1 MLLAF
6 LAFLLARFYE
16 PVEHVNAA
24 ASSESS
30 TASWRMAPFR
40 MEVYGLGAFVVCTH
54 WSLQRIPDLD
64 TSSRCSVE

>member
-16 PVEHVNAA
+16 PVEHVNVA

-40 MEVYGLGAFVVCTH
+40 MEVYGLGCICRLYTLEPAAN
-54 WSLQRIPDLD
+54 
-64 TSSRCSVE
+64 SRSRYE